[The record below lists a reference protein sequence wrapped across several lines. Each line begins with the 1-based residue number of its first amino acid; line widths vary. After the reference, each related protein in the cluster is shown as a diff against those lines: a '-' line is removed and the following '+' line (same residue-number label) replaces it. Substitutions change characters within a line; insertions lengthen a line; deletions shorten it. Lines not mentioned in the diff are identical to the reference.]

1 MAAFSGAW
9 WEAEG
14 LRVARLGPP
23 GVGGD
28 FCCGGGMAG
37 DRRDA
42 ALREL
47 ALSGRGGR
55 YRPGFFPRALLGN
68 LRQAAFSSPILS
80 WALPPPAKSRTCCL
94 RSRSPASSLFD
105 VAVTENLFLP
115 RDTSGPGQAKK
126 QVAWGWDIL
135 REKDDC
141 PVWGRGGSP
150 LHTQAFPRVKLPR
163 INLIVIC

>member
-14 LRVARLGPP
+14 LRAARLGPR

-28 FCCGGGMAG
+28 YCCGGGVAG

-42 ALREL
+42 ALRGP

-55 YRPGFFPRALLGN
+55 CRPGFFPRALPRN
-68 LRQAAFSSPILS
+68 LRQAAFSSLILP
-80 WALPPPAKSRTCCL
+80 WALPPPAKSRPWCL
-94 RSRSPASSLFD
+94 RSRSPASCLFD
-105 VAVTENLFLP
+105 VAVTKNPFQP
-115 RDTSGPGQAKK
+115 RDISGPGQAQK
-126 QVAWGWDIL
+126 QVAWGRDIL

-141 PVWGRGGSP
+141 PVGGPSSTHKP
-150 LHTQAFPRVKLPR
+150 FHEKNYQE
-163 INLIVIC
+163 